1 MVLLTVPVID
11 SHLLDDSTT
20 WLRKSY
26 LVLDEMISRGN
37 HIAAFRKSELEQLGS
52 MLSDLSHDALG
63 KVDQSATIPQI
74 PLIPAFN
81 GGDDAPGD
89 PDSNSNS
96 GLMTAEIMA
105 VAESIDTGDV
115 DWIAHAVTENRIW

>member
-20 WLRKSY
+20 WLQKSY

-37 HIAAFRKSELEQLGS
+37 CIAAFRKNELEQLGS
-52 MLSDLSHDALG
+52 MLGDLSHDALG
-63 KVDQSATIPQI
+63 KVDQSATIPQF
-74 PLIPAFN
+74 PLLPAFN
-81 GGDDAPGD
+81 GDNDALGD
-89 PDSNSNS
+89 PESSSNS

>member
-1 MVLLTVPVID
+1 
-11 SHLLDDSTT
+11 
-20 WLRKSY
+20 
-26 LVLDEMISRGN
+26 MISRGN
-37 HIAAFRKSELEQLGS
+37 RIAAFRKSELEQLGS
-52 MLSDLSHDALG
+52 MLSELSHNALG
-63 KVDQSATIPQI
+63 KVHESALIPQI
-74 PLIPAFN
+74 PLVPAFN
-81 GGDDAPGD
+81 GDDDDALGD

>member
-37 HIAAFRKSELEQLGS
+37 RIAAFRKSELEQLGS

-63 KVDQSATIPQI
+63 QVDQSATMPQI

-81 GGDDAPGD
+81 GDDDALGD

>member
-1 MVLLTVPVID
+1 
-11 SHLLDDSTT
+11 
-20 WLRKSY
+20 
-26 LVLDEMISRGN
+26 
-37 HIAAFRKSELEQLGS
+37 

-81 GGDDAPGD
+81 GDDDALGD

-115 DWIAHAVTENRIW
+115 DWIAHAVTVNRIW